1 MKEIDEFNARERRFP
16 FFFFSFFLVI
26 SLLQKIMCNFALT
39 IEYYSFVAIGEV

>member
-16 FFFFSFFLVI
+16 FFFLLVI

>member
-1 MKEIDEFNARERRFP
+1 MKEIDEFNARERLFP
-16 FFFFSFFLVI
+16 FFFFFLTI